1 MKIGES
7 PTKSVKFASVEY
19 ALVTSLPFFF
29 FSMVK
34 KQYYFC
40 GLHNATLIEKS
51 PGRWNFNVDKTNKKL
66 TVRKILHKY
75 LCEVLSFLEQNIDD
89 VEYIYCSLL
98 RTMKRRDIALLTHQS
113 PKGIYVVQK
122 VNRKK

>member
-1 MKIGES
+1 
-7 PTKSVKFASVEY
+7 
-19 ALVTSLPFFF
+19 
-29 FSMVK
+29 MVK